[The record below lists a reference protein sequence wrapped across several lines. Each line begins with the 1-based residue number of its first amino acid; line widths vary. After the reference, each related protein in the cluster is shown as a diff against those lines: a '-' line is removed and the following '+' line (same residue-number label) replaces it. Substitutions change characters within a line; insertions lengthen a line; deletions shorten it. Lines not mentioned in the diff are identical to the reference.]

1 MLRLNCLL
9 AACVLTLAINVGA
22 ADATGHGAGGWHGAG
37 GRHFVG
43 RHHDG
48 RHFVGRHRDGKR
60 HDGLGVGAFGGGYY
74 GCGYYGDGYYG
85 CGYDGV
91 GAYGTPNY
99 SNEPVGSVSQP
110 QPFPATYA
118 LDCPPSE
125 EIVTVPSEH
134 GPGEVKVRILYGT
147 GTKCRPYAAPVR

>member
-1 MLRLNCLL
+1 MEASMLRLNCLL
-9 AACVLTLAINVGA
+9 AAGVLALAINVGA

-43 RHHDG
+43 RH
-48 RHFVGRHRDGKR
+48 FVGRHRDGKR
-60 HDGLGVGAFGGGYY
+60 HDDLGVGA
-74 GCGYYGDGYYG
+74 
-85 CGYDGV
+85 YD
-91 GAYGTPNY
+91 TPNY
-99 SNEPVGSVSQP
+99 SNEPVGSESAP
-110 QPFPATYA
+110 QPLPATYA

-147 GTKCRPYAAPVR
+147 GTKCRPYRNFEREGLAH

>member
-9 AACVLTLAINVGA
+9 AAGVLALAINVGA

-43 RHHDG
+43 RH
-48 RHFVGRHRDGKR
+48 RDGKR
-60 HDGLGVGAFGGGYY
+60 HDDLGVGAFGCGYY
-74 GCGYYGDGYYG
+74 GCGYYG
-85 CGYDGV
+85 V
-91 GAYGTPNY
+91 GAYDTPNY
-99 SNEPVGSVSQP
+99 SNEPVGSESAP
-110 QPFPATYA
+110 QPLPATYA

-147 GTKCRPYAAPVR
+147 GTKCRPYRNFVREGLAH